1 MLVDSSAQSTV
12 LGEKQFEFLR
22 QQGLGAQLVP
32 GNRKLHVNG
41 NSLLPVIDVFRAV
54 ITCYGRCVDEGVLVT
69 KGDGQCLLGSQA
81 TKRLQVLKVSKKSED
96 DIPANSV
103 ATSIPDQFPKVFSGI
118 GKLSGYQV
126 SSHIVPAVTPVAQ
139 KPMKI
144 PFPLKDKVTKKID
157 KYLTLDVIEKV
168 NEPKPGKD
176 NIGLCVDMR
185 RANKAIL
192 REKLPIPTVD
202 EVLEELNGSTIFSKL
217 DMNLGFQQID
227 LHEDSRAITS
237 LLLETVSGLSLT
249 LQETQFRH

>member
-12 LGEKQFEFLR
+12 FGEKQFEFLR
-22 QQGLGAQLVP
+22 QQGLGAELVP
-32 GNRKLHVNG
+32 DNRKVACQWH
-41 NSLLPVIDVFRAV
+41 SLLPVIGVFRAV
-54 ITCYGRCVDEGVLVT
+54 ITCYGLCVDEGVLVT

-81 TKRLQVLKVSKKSED
+81 TKRLQVLKVGTKSED
-96 DIPANSV
+96 EIPANSV

-126 SSHIVPAVTPVAQ
+126 SLHIDPAVTPVAQ

-157 KYLTLDVIEKV
+157 EYLNLDVIEKL

-176 NIGLCVDMR
+176 DIGLCVDMR

-192 REKLPIPTVD
+192 RETLPIPTVD
-202 EVLEELNGSTIFSKL
+202 EVLEELNGSTVFSKL
-217 DMNLGFQQID
+217 DMNLGLQQIE
-227 LHEDSRAITS
+227 LHEDSRDITS
-237 LLLETVSGLSLT
+237 FLLETVSGLSLT